1 MAGCGVLTVAVS
13 ACESTEQESAKIA
26 REGTAGSSALKL
38 GAANHGVRVSDA
50 TLLSSGGRMAVA
62 VKLTST
68 SSRTQANLPVL
79 VNVTGAGG
87 KVLYSNE
94 AGGLEASLQHMP
106 LLRAHQSAWWVD
118 DQVLTSQHTAGV
130 KVEVGTGSSA
140 PAGASTD
147 LTTTVVHTSTQGGV
161 STVTGR
167 LVNGSSKAQSQVPVF
182 AVALKGSRAVAAGS
196 VVVASLGPKASAS
209 FQLFLIGNASGARL
223 ELNAVPTGG
232 A

>member
-1 MAGCGVLTVAVS
+1 MAVS

-62 VKLTST
+62 VKLTAA
-68 SSRTQANLPVL
+68 SRTQANLPVL

-106 LLRAHQSAWWVD
+106 LLRARQSTWWVD

-130 KVEVGTGSSA
+130 RVKVGTGSSA
-140 PAGASTD
+140 PVGAPPN
-147 LTTTVVHTSTQGGV
+147 LTTTSVRTRVQGGV

-196 VVVASLGPKASAS
+196 VVVASLGPKASVS

-223 ELNAVPTGG
+223 QLSAVPTGG

>member
-1 MAGCGVLTVAVS
+1 MAVS

-26 REGTAGSSALKL
+26 REGAAGSSALKL
-38 GAANHGVRVSDA
+38 GAANHDVRVSDA

-68 SSRTQANLPVL
+68 TGRTQANLPVL

-118 DQVLTSQHTAGV
+118 DQVLTSQHTTGV
-130 KVEVGTGSSA
+130 KVKVGTGSSA
-140 PAGASTD
+140 PTASPG
-147 LTTTVVHTSTQGGV
+147 LTTTAVHTRTQGGV

-167 LVNGSSKAQSQVPVF
+167 LVNGSGKAQSQVPVF
-182 AVALKGSRAVAAGS
+182 AVALEGTRAVAAGS
-196 VVVASLGPKASAS
+196 VVVASVAPKASAS

-223 ELNAVPTGG
+223 QLDAVATGG
-232 A
+232 AR